1 MSENKDSIINQ
12 VNIRAMRVGNFAHK
26 TLLPHPDNNYHP
38 HWLKWG
44 VVAFLVLLLALWKA
58 YTLRLLGVDMNFSQE
73 AVARTLSWSFY
84 IVTLLA
90 LLNIL
95 VYPGRQQKEAIWAS
109 LTLVFLTFIFMI
121 F

>member
-1 MSENKDSIINQ
+1 MLENKDIIINQ
-12 VNIRAMRVGNFAHK
+12 VRSHASRAGAMAQRV
-26 TLLPHPDNNYHP
+26 LLPHPDNNYHP

-44 VVAFLVLLLALWKA
+44 VVAFLGLALALWKA